1 MRISE
6 SRFRITDEVKQAAKL
21 RAEAE
26 ARRVIQEAELVH
38 RARAE
43 AKAKAKAE
51 IGMLAA
57 AARAAA
63 KAKAEVTAAEE
74 ARIDATGKDE
84 WFYLQNQEQFGPVTL
99 EELRAK
105 VSDPEL
111 QPPVNLV
118 WAEGMEI
125 WRPVYEVRRVCD
137 PEGAYDLSALTGGLQ
152 PEEMV
157 MDEHPEAQDSKLL
170 DLRDLPLPSRNDIE
184 SPARA
189 EWEARVR
196 ASAEAKVMEEEKLR
210 VGAEARAAE
219 QERLRRISEEKSAE
233 EVRVLTEALAKAREE
248 AVRREIA
255 EAQARE
261 EARLRE
267 VAEATMRVEARRRA
281 AAEAKAAEDERI
293 AAVAKARAEEEAKA
307 KRLIEERAARD
318 AREMALAEARIQE
331 ETRRRELAEAKAA
344 EESRLAAAARQNA
357 EREAREKARIEAKA
371 AEDARLAALA
381 MARAEEEAKLR
392 REAEARAAEEGR
404 QAAIAKVRA
413 ESEMK
418 AKAEL
423 EAKAAEEARKAE
435 LASAR
440 AAEEARL
447 RQEIEARAGRDAA
460 LAAEAAR
467 IAAVEKMVPQ
477 ETLRATPQYEER
489 PSDAVPVRAA
499 DPESGRLV
507 SPRAKAMDSQDEE
520 AILNAE
526 IDALAEQELKLAE
539 LARERAEKE
548 ARARAEFKSR
558 ASQAA
563 RAVIVT
569 KRKVRRQILARSM
582 ESERI
587 RALEEAASA
596 LMDEVR
602 GDHAEPSAAP
612 VLVTPEEPP
621 VEPAVP
627 IEPAVA
633 IEPETAPEPV
643 AVVALAAD
651 PEPPVRPVESDLVRK
666 PPGRRHSFLSGKRS
680 WFYTSEGER
689 VGPVSFEEL
698 KDMAEQGT
706 LNPRL
711 DLVWKK
717 GNAEWL
723 PAGRID
729 GLFSHPVETQRMPAA
744 AAPKMTAPLKPRP
757 KRAVPG
763 KDHLWPGVRRRGMFL
778 VALVLPFVWEL
789 MLPLVRPTLMGRF
802 GGVLA
807 DRLLAMAAWVP
818 LLIILHF
825 GWRRLANLGMSRW
838 WYLAV
843 FAPLVNLWLGYRCFA
858 CPEGYAVHRRMD
870 FAGVLLACAYWML
883 MAAVITNL
891 IGVSP
896 PWLTWL
902 APAEFPQQIGKA
914 IQQVQAFARR

>member
-6 SRFRITDEVKQAAKL
+6 SRLRITEEVKYAAKL

-63 KAKAEVTAAEE
+63 KAKAELSAAEE

-111 QPPVNLV
+111 QPPVGLV

-137 PEGAYDLSALTGGLQ
+137 PEGAYDISTLTGGLQ
-152 PEEMV
+152 SEEMMV
-157 MDEHPEAQDSKLL
+157 DEVPVRIEPMLPEP
-170 DLRDLPLPSRNDIE
+170 RELPLPARMDVE
-184 SPARA
+184 TPARA

-219 QERLRRISEEKSAE
+219 QERLRRVSEEKSAE

-281 AAEAKAAEDERI
+281 AAEAKAAEEERI

-307 KRLIEERAARD
+307 KRMIEERAARD

-344 EESRLAAAARQNA
+344 EEARLAAAARQNA

-371 AEDARLAALA
+371 AEDAKLAVLA

-404 QAAIAKVRA
+404 QAAIARVRA

-423 EAKAAEEARKAE
+423 EAKAAEEARRAE

-447 RQEIEARAGRDAA
+447 RQEMEARAAREAA
-460 LAAEAAR
+460 SAAEAAR
-467 IAAVEKMVPQ
+467 IAAVEKPVPQ
-477 ETLRATPQYEER
+477 ETVRAAQETEDR
-489 PSDAVPVRAA
+489 PSDVVPVRAEVR
-499 DPESGRLV
+499 DSRQMV
-507 SPRAKAMDSQDEE
+507 SARAKAMDSPDEE

-526 IDALAEQELKLAE
+526 IEALAEQELKLAE
-539 LARERAEKE
+539 LAKERAEKE

-563 RAVIVT
+563 RAVIAT

-582 ESERI
+582 ESERL

-602 GDHAEPSAAP
+602 GDHAEAPANSVVVSPPEPS
-612 VLVTPEEPP
+612 
-621 VEPAVP
+621 
-627 IEPAVA
+627 IEPAVS
-633 IEPETAPEPV
+633 IEPPAAAAPETAPEPV
-643 AVVALAAD
+643 AMVAVAAE
-651 PEPPVRPVESDLVRK
+651 PETPSQAAEPEVVRK

-698 KDMAEQGT
+698 KEMAEQGT

-729 GLFSHPVETQRMPAA
+729 GLFHHPAETQRMTPA
-744 AAPKMTAPLKPRP
+744 AAPKLTAPLKPRP
-757 KRAVPG
+757 KRAIPG

-789 MLPLVRPTLMGRF
+789 MLPFVRPTLMGRF

-818 LLIILHF
+818 LLLMLHF

-838 WYLAV
+838 WYLAL
-843 FAPLVNLWLGYRCFA
+843 FAPVVNLWLGYRCFA

-870 FAGVLLACAYWML
+870 FAGVLLGCAYWVL
-883 MAAVITNL
+883 MAALITNL